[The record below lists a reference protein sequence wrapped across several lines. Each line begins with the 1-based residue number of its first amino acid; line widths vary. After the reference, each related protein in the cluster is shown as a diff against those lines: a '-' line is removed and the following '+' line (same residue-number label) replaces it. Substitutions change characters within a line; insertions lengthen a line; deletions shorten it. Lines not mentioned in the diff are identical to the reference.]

1 MGSEGGVFII
11 IRNLE
16 VFGGQPC
23 HLDDI
28 FIASYCSSYYVASWN
43 SYFTE
48 VWKGCIL
55 QTKIDDEVLD
65 SCVKSE
71 SKLNSIALGKGPG
84 KHKI

>member
-28 FIASYCSSYYVASWN
+28 FIASYCSSYYVAS
-43 SYFTE
+43 
-48 VWKGCIL
+48 
-55 QTKIDDEVLD
+55 
-65 SCVKSE
+65 
-71 SKLNSIALGKGPG
+71 
-84 KHKI
+84 